1 MKTLN
6 YNPQLEAD
14 FVRQLQISLLKKE
27 GYLNHSMAG
36 IIRWGEGDE
45 ISSLRLES
53 HMEEY
58 HPYIRLLYA
67 QTDEDGSKKS
77 FDYKVFLHRTL
88 CNYGGYRYWFMCPL
102 PRSGMI
108 CGRLSAVLYKAGNY
122 FGCRRCHN
130 LTYQCRKHNTN
141 YSFNSWIR
149 SKKAI
154 NKIEKLELEIKRR
167 EYAGKLTSKQQQ
179 LDQVYKEVEG
189 DLREFGKSRI
199 LSVCN

>member
-1 MKTLN
+1 
-6 YNPQLEAD
+6 
-14 FVRQLQISLLKKE
+14 
-27 GYLNHSMAG
+27 
-36 IIRWGEGDE
+36 
-45 ISSLRLES
+45 
-53 HMEEY
+53 
-58 HPYIRLLYA
+58 
-67 QTDEDGSKKS
+67 
-77 FDYKVFLHRTL
+77 
-88 CNYGGYRYWFMCPL
+88 
-102 PRSGMI
+102 MI

-141 YSFNSWIR
+141 YSLNSWIR